1 MMLSPMS
8 NRPVFVVSD
17 RTGITAEMM
26 SHSLLT
32 QFPNVDFD
40 VATLPFVDSDDKV
53 SDVVRQ
59 INEAG
64 RVAGVRPLVFATFV
78 DDNHRGR
85 LLTCDGVV
93 FDLFGTFLDPLEQE
107 LDQRSSHSIG
117 VSHGIVDPVRYTN
130 RIGAVNYAVHC
141 DDGLNVRDY
150 DKADVIL
157 VGVSRVGKSPVSL
170 YLAMQFGVCCAN
182 FPLTDQDL
190 EKLTLP
196 RALKDY
202 RERLFGLTIRPERL
216 QQIRQERRNG
226 SKYASMQ
233 QCRYEVGQAE
243 NLFMRHHLPT
253 ADTTSLSI
261 EEIASRVMQQ
271 MGLKRDIY

>member
-1 MMLSPMS
+1 MS
-8 NRPVFVVSD
+8 TRPVFVVSD

-32 QFPNVDFD
+32 QFPNVKFD
-40 VATLPFVDSDDKV
+40 VSTLPFVDTDDKV
-53 SDVVRQ
+53 SDVIRQ

-64 RVAGVRPLVFATFV
+64 QAASMRPLVFTTFV
-78 DDNHRGR
+78 DDTHRER
-85 LLTCDGVV
+85 LRGCDGVL

-107 LDQRSSHSIG
+107 LDERSSHSIG

-141 DDGLNVRDY
+141 DDGLNTRDY
-150 DKADVIL
+150 DQAHVIL
-157 VGVSRVGKSPVSL
+157 VGVSRAGKSPVSL
-170 YLAMQFGVCCAN
+170 YLGMQFGVYCAN

-190 EKLTLP
+190 ERSELP
-196 RALKDY
+196 TALKNH

-226 SKYASMQ
+226 SNYASMQ
-233 QCRYEVGQAE
+233 QCRYEVAQAE
-243 NLFMRHHLPT
+243 NTFMRNHVPNV
-253 ADTTSLSI
+253 DTTSLSI
-261 EEIASRVMQQ
+261 EEIASRIMQQ
-271 MGLKRDIY
+271 MRLKRDIY

>member
-1 MMLSPMS
+1 
-8 NRPVFVVSD
+8 
-17 RTGITAEMM
+17 MM

-32 QFPNVDFD
+32 QFPDVKFD
-40 VATLPFVDSDDKV
+40 VATLPFVDTDDKV
-53 SDVVRQ
+53 DDAIRQ

-64 RVAGVRPLVFATFV
+64 RESGMRPLVFTTFIN
-78 DDNHRGR
+78 DEHRGR
-85 LLTCDGVV
+85 LLGCDGVL

-107 LDQRSSHSIG
+107 LEQRSSHSIG

-130 RIGAVNYAVHC
+130 RIGAVNFAVHC

-150 DKADVIL
+150 GKADVIL

-170 YLAMQFGVCCAN
+170 YLAMQFGVYCAN
-182 FPLTDQDL
+182 YPLTDNDI
-190 EKLTLP
+190 ERSTLP
-196 RALKDY
+196 AALKDY

-226 SKYASMQ
+226 SRYASMP
-233 QCRYEVGQAE
+233 QCRYEVAQAE
-243 NLFMRHHLPT
+243 NVFLRNHLPT

-271 MGLKRDIY
+271 MRLKRDIY